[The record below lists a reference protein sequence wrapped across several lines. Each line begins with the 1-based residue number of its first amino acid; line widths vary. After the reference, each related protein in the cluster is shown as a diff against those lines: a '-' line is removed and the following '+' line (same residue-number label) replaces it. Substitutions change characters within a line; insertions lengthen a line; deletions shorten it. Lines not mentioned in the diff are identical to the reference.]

1 MGCFSVLAIVNSAA
15 MNIGVHASLQI
26 NIFHFFTDIC
36 PKVELL
42 DYMIALFLVLKGI
55 YILFPIAGA
64 PMYIPTSSV
73 QGFPFLHTLSNI
85 YIL

>member
-1 MGCFSVLAIVNSAA
+1 
-15 MNIGVHASLQI
+15 
-26 NIFHFFTDIC
+26 
-36 PKVELL
+36 
-42 DYMIALFLVLKGI
+42 MIALFLVLKGI